1 MSQRW
6 LFGSWLA
13 LVTAC
18 SSAPEAPP
26 DAGTAATPDAG
37 FVLDFPLTGD
47 SVARGEQLYRGLR
60 CANCHGVDGR
70 GSPTFPGAPVL
81 VGRTAD
87 DLQTALV
94 DACEN
99 STALGGCHPLKLP
112 GVELSHLEDVAAFLL
127 ALAAASSDDPGPPC
141 DRASGKICTFA
152 GAGNAGNKKTLGIT
166 AREQSLFWPQDAQL
180 DPQGRLVIMDWNN
193 YLLRRVDACGDG
205 DCPVLNIVGNAT
217 LGDDCSTP
225 ARRVLAPNTAMNH
238 PVGASFFPNGDLV
251 LWGWHMWKIKVFP
264 IQPDGSYGEVLCM
277 FGNGRGFAGDGQAA
291 GTNFNGMGGPSRF
304 NLPSSAV
311 VDRDGNWYIS
321 DQGNF
326 RIRIVRANADDAP
339 FGADARTYVATHKD
353 NIVET
358 FAGGEPRTPSGES
371 RKTRADYS
379 DSGDGGPAFQATFRL
394 QAGFDAVPQMRLAY
408 DRDRH
413 LLYVADSENHRIRV
427 IDLNVDPPTIDTFA
441 GGGDDLGSDLPAR
454 QVKLFRPAD
463 VDIIPDGSGDVLIT
477 DSWNNCV
484 RVVDRASLR
493 VRTIAGVCGPE
504 NEAYAGDGA
513 LATAAKLAQPG
524 GAGAGPDRTIYIAD
538 TLNHRIRRVNP

>member
-277 FGNGRGFAGDGQAA
+277 FGNGRGFG
-291 GTNFNGMGGPSRF
+291 GTTFAEKIRVYDSTPP
-304 NLPSSAV
+304 LL
-311 VDRDGNWYIS
+311 GN
-321 DQGNF
+321 
-326 RIRIVRANADDAP
+326 NAID
-339 FGADARTYVATHKD
+339 TLVAT
-353 NIVET
+353 T
-358 FAGGEPRTPSGES
+358 FVGLDGVTPFSTTS
-371 RKTRADYS
+371 A
-379 DSGDGGPAFQATFRL
+379 DSGIYDFSWDPANRVLWVSDFSAQAIY
-394 QAGFDAVPQMRLAY
+394 GFAVPAPSAGM
-408 DRDRH
+408 
-413 LLYVADSENHRIRV
+413 LL
-427 IDLNVDPPTIDTFA
+427 
-441 GGGDDLGSDLPAR
+441 
-454 QVKLFRPAD
+454 
-463 VDIIPDGSGDVLIT
+463 
-477 DSWNNCV
+477 
-484 RVVDRASLR
+484 
-493 VRTIAGVCGPE
+493 
-504 NEAYAGDGA
+504 
-513 LATAAKLAQPG
+513 
-524 GAGAGPDRTIYIAD
+524 AGAGLLAA
-538 TLNHRIRRVNP
+538 RRRR